1 MNYTFRL
8 EKLVR
13 DRIPELMS
21 EPGNVL
27 EVLTLDHKAHISAL
41 KEKLREEVEEV
52 FNAKTREQI
61 IEEIADVAEVLDA
74 LALKLSIKK
83 SEIEALK
90 RAKSIRKGGFDR
102 GIFVKTV
109 QIPSDSTLALRFLEE
124 PTKYPLLND
133 NA

>member
-27 EVLTLDHKAHISAL
+27 DVLTLDHKAHIRAL

-52 FNAKTREQI
+52 FNAQTRDQV

-83 SEIEALK
+83 SEIEATK
-90 RAKSIRKGGFDR
+90 RAKSMRKGGFDR

-109 QIPSDSTLALRFLEE
+109 QIPSDSSLALRFLEE
-124 PTKYPLLND
+124 PSKYPLLNKD
-133 NA
+133 A